1 MPQTPIAASLA
12 GLALLATL
20 TGCTT
25 STPTPTSADTPA
37 STSSPTSPSST
48 ARTTPPA
55 TTAPEAELPA
65 NINTCVDGQALINT
79 TQKTASLPD
88 GCDTVFVQTED
99 ATIDLGP
106 TKKLVFEGHGN
117 TVTYS
122 GEAPEIIEAGESV
135 GTNTAVAK

>member
-1 MPQTPIAASLA
+1 MPRTPIAATLA

-20 TGCTT
+20 TGCTS
-25 STPTPTSADTPA
+25 STPTAADSPA
-37 STSSPTSPSST
+37 SST
-48 ARTTPPA
+48 NTAKTTPPP
-55 TTAPEAELPA
+55 TTTPEVKLPA

-135 GTNTAVAK
+135 GTNTAVAE

>member
-1 MPQTPIAASLA
+1 MPKTPIAATLA

-25 STPTPTSADTPA
+25 STPTAAD
-37 STSSPTSPSST
+37 SPTSSSSPIST
-48 ARTTPPA
+48 AKTTPP
-55 TTAPEAELPA
+55 TTTTPEVELPA
-65 NINTCVDGQALINT
+65 NINTCVNGQALINT
-79 TQKTASLPD
+79 TKKTAALPD

-117 TVTYS
+117 TVTYT
-122 GEAPEIIEAGESV
+122 GEAPEIIEAGQSV
-135 GTNTAVAK
+135 GTNSAVAK

>member
-1 MPQTPIAASLA
+1 MPQTPIAAALA

-25 STPTPTSADTPA
+25 STPTAADTST
-37 STSSPTSPSST
+37 STSSATSPSST

-55 TTAPEAELPA
+55 TATPEVELPA

-79 TQKTASLPD
+79 TKRTASLPD

-117 TVTYS
+117 TVTYT

>member
-25 STPTPTSADTPA
+25 SAPTAADIPA
-37 STSSPTSPSST
+37 STSSPTGPTST

-55 TTAPEAELPA
+55 TATPEVELPS

-117 TVTYS
+117 TVTYT

-135 GTNTAVAK
+135 GTNSAVAK

>member
-1 MPQTPIAASLA
+1 MPQTPIAAALA

-25 STPTPTSADTPA
+25 STPTAADT
-37 STSSPTSPSST
+37 STSTSSPSST
-48 ARTTPPA
+48 AKTTPPA
-55 TTAPEAELPA
+55 TATPEVELPA

-79 TQKTASLPD
+79 TKRTASLPD

-122 GEAPEIIEAGESV
+122 GQAPEIIEAGESV